1 MAIDV
6 VMPQLG
12 ESVVEGTLTK
22 WLVKEGDV
30 VSQGQALASVATDK
44 ADSDLPAPA
53 AGRVAKLVAVEGETY
68 KVGIALARLEEGTFA
83 SPEAKTATSASVPAI
98 PPPAEAK
105 PAASP
110 AVRQLARDSGVDLG
124 RLAGSGDH
132 GRITSD
138 DVKRAA
144 SPPPAPA
151 PSAPVPVVPH
161 APVAPPAGG
170 GTFTFPIPHVGFGA
184 FKVPPYLPKPGDQ
197 VVPFSRKRRIT
208 ADHMVYSKF
217 TSPHVVTV
225 AEIDLSKV
233 MRLRELHKAAYK
245 KEGLNLTVLAF
256 VCMATVRAL
265 RMYPAI
271 NARVIDGATVLLRDV
286 NLGVAVDAP
295 DGLVVPNLKHADE
308 LSLRGMARAI
318 GDVAGRARD
327 GKLTADDFSGSS
339 FTVTNPG
346 IKGNL
351 YGGAIISQPNVGILR
366 MGEIKKRVVVVEENG
381 EDRMAIHPIMYG
393 ALSYD
398 HRVVDGVLG
407 NDFLW
412 TVADL
417 LNKAEFEPLRGGSRR
432 ACARMAADGDCG
444 RAEGVALEDAG
455 DVVLRDPRAAAQ
467 VDETGR
473 REGGVSRV
481 RAALS
486 PGPTRR

>member
-1 MAIDV
+1 MSIDV

-12 ESVVEGTLTK
+12 ESVVEGTITK

-30 VSQGQALASVATDK
+30 VKAGQALASVATDK

-53 AGRVAKLVAVEGETY
+53 GGRVLKLVAAEGETL
-68 KVGIALARLEEGTFA
+68 KVGAPLAKLEEGNFA
-83 SPEAKTATSASVPAI
+83 AAPAAKAVAERTPTPASGVAAAPSI
-98 PPPAEAK
+98 

-110 AVRQLARDSGVDLG
+110 SVRQLARDSGVDLSAV
-124 RLAGSGDH
+124 AGSGDR

-138 DVKRAA
+138 DVRRAAAPPSSQRAA
-144 SPPPAPA
+144 SAPPPAAPA
-151 PSAPVPVVPH
+151 A
-161 APVAPPAGG
+161 VAPPGG
-170 GTFTFPIPHVGFGA
+170 ATFSFPIPHVGFGA

-197 VVPFSRKRRIT
+197 VVPFTRKRRIT

-225 AEIDLSKV
+225 AEIDLHKV
-233 MRLRELHKAAYK
+233 MRLREQHKAAYK
-245 KEGLNLTVLAF
+245 KEGLSLTVLAF

-265 RMYPAI
+265 RQFPGV
-271 NARVIDGATVLLRDV
+271 NARVIEGATVVLRDV

-318 GDVAGRARD
+318 GDVATRARD
-327 GKLTADDFSGSS
+327 GKLTADDFSSSS

-381 EDRMAIHPIMYG
+381 EDRIVIHPVMYA

-417 LNKAEFEPLRGGSRR
+417 LQKAEFEPLR
-432 ACARMAADGDCG
+432 
-444 RAEGVALEDAG
+444 
-455 DVVLRDPRAAAQ
+455 
-467 VDETGR
+467 
-473 REGGVSRV
+473 
-481 RAALS
+481 
-486 PGPTRR
+486 

>member
-30 VSQGQALASVATDK
+30 VTAGQALASVATDK

-53 AGRVAKLVAVEGETY
+53 AGRITKLIAAEGETL
-68 KVGIALARLEEGTFA
+68 KVGTALAQLEEGTFA
-83 SPEAKTATSASVPAI
+83 AEPKTAASAAAPAA
-98 PPPAEAK
+98 PSAPVAESK

-110 AVRQLARDSGVDLG
+110 AVRQLARDNGVDLG
-124 RLAGSGDH
+124 RVAGSGDH

-144 SPPPAPA
+144 TPPPAPA
-151 PSAPVPVVPH
+151 PVPVVPV
-161 APVAPPAGG
+161 APVAPPVGG
-170 GTFTFPIPHVGFGA
+170 GNFSFPIPHVGFGA

-233 MRLRELHKAAYK
+233 QRLREAHKAAYK

-265 RMYPAI
+265 RMHPGL
-271 NARVIDGATVLLRDV
+271 NARVVDGATVLLRDV

-381 EDRMAIHPIMYG
+381 EDRMAIHPVMYG

-417 LNKAEFEPLRGGSRR
+417 LNKADFE
-432 ACARMAADGDCG
+432 
-444 RAEGVALEDAG
+444 V
-455 DVVLRDPRAAAQ
+455 
-467 VDETGR
+467 
-473 REGGVSRV
+473 
-481 RAALS
+481 
-486 PGPTRR
+486 

>member
-30 VSQGQALASVATDK
+30 VTAGQALASVATDK

-53 AGRVAKLVAVEGETY
+53 AGRIAKLIAAEGETL
-68 KVGIALARLEEGTFA
+68 KVGTALAQLEEGTFA
-83 SPEAKTATSASVPAI
+83 AEPKTAASAAAPAT
-98 PPPAEAK
+98 PSAPVAESK

-110 AVRQLARDSGVDLG
+110 AVRQLARDNGVDLG
-124 RLAGSGDH
+124 RVAGSGDH

-144 SPPPAPA
+144 TPPPAPA
-151 PSAPVPVVPH
+151 PVPVVPV
-161 APVAPPAGG
+161 APVAPPVGG
-170 GTFTFPIPHVGFGA
+170 GNFSFPIPHVGFGA

-233 MRLRELHKAAYK
+233 QRLREAHKAAYK

-265 RMYPAI
+265 RMHPGL
-271 NARVIDGATVLLRDV
+271 NARVVDGATVLLRDV

-381 EDRMAIHPIMYG
+381 EDRMAIHPVMYG

-417 LNKAEFEPLRGGSRR
+417 LNKADFE
-432 ACARMAADGDCG
+432 
-444 RAEGVALEDAG
+444 V
-455 DVVLRDPRAAAQ
+455 
-467 VDETGR
+467 
-473 REGGVSRV
+473 
-481 RAALS
+481 
-486 PGPTRR
+486 

>member
-30 VSQGQALASVATDK
+30 VTAGQALASVATDK

-53 AGRVAKLVAVEGETY
+53 AGRITKLIAAEGETL
-68 KVGIALARLEEGTFA
+68 KVGTALAQLEEGTFA
-83 SPEAKTATSASVPAI
+83 AEPKTAASAAAPAA
-98 PPPAEAK
+98 PSAPVAESK

-110 AVRQLARDSGVDLG
+110 AVRQLARDNGVDLG
-124 RLAGSGDH
+124 RVAGSGDH
-132 GRITSD
+132 GRITSE

-144 SPPPAPA
+144 TPPPAPA
-151 PSAPVPVVPH
+151 PAPVVPV
-161 APVAPPAGG
+161 APVAPPVGG
-170 GTFTFPIPHVGFGA
+170 GNFTFPIPHVGFGA

-233 MRLRELHKAAYK
+233 QRLREAHKAAYK

-265 RMYPAI
+265 RMHPGL
-271 NARVIDGATVLLRDV
+271 NARVVDGATVLLRDV

-381 EDRMAIHPIMYG
+381 EDRMAIHPVMYG

-417 LNKAEFEPLRGGSRR
+417 LNKADFE
-432 ACARMAADGDCG
+432 
-444 RAEGVALEDAG
+444 V
-455 DVVLRDPRAAAQ
+455 
-467 VDETGR
+467 
-473 REGGVSRV
+473 
-481 RAALS
+481 
-486 PGPTRR
+486 